1 MVIIVNFVPEI
12 YSIIFYSGTNVV
24 GAVHYCIYLVYF
36 ACELRPSGSPQP
48 VRILLYFFLAYV
60 YFKVMNII
68 EDLYTVFVWVIIA
81 FVVNAY

>member
-12 YSIIFYSGTNVV
+12 YSILIYLGTDVE

-48 VRILLYFFLAYV
+48 FV
-60 YFKVMNII
+60 Y
-68 EDLYTVFVWVIIA
+68 
-81 FVVNAY
+81 